1 VLLLLP
7 HRGKKGNHFLPFFF
21 RHCLRDRIT
30 SQRVVYIQWRSVIIP
45 VSLSMGNRN
54 ERKTGRRLKEIE
66 FPFYKYK
73 HEGVQYTRSMS
84 INVIRRVIIDSVS
97 KKQ

>member
-1 VLLLLP
+1 
-7 HRGKKGNHFLPFFF
+7 
-21 RHCLRDRIT
+21 
-30 SQRVVYIQWRSVIIP
+30 
-45 VSLSMGNRN
+45 M
-54 ERKTGRRLKEIE
+54 KEIE

-97 KKQ
+97 KKQWFRTLSQVEPQMRNKMSRIGLV